1 MTSVIFNPRFGILPN
16 DCILT
21 SVELVTTNVY
31 VNEDEFLY
39 RNLVSRHFNKSK
51 VENLDESFLILV
63 RNKIKSGKI
72 QRAKA
77 RRTADN
83 RTCQRREIETGEKF
97 IDRRRKI

>member
-1 MTSVIFNPRFGILPN
+1 MQ
-16 DCILT
+16 
-21 SVELVTTNVY
+21 
-31 VNEDEFLY
+31 
-39 RNLVSRHFNKSK
+39 HFNKSK
-51 VENLDESFLILV
+51 IENVIIFAILYLCIYIYCNLEKSFLILV

-97 IDRRRKI
+97 TDRGRKI

>member
-1 MTSVIFNPRFGILPN
+1 M
-16 DCILT
+16 
-21 SVELVTTNVY
+21 ELVTTNVY

-51 VENLDESFLILV
+51 VEKVIIFAILYCLCIYIYFDLDESFLILV

-97 IDRRRKI
+97 IDRRGKI